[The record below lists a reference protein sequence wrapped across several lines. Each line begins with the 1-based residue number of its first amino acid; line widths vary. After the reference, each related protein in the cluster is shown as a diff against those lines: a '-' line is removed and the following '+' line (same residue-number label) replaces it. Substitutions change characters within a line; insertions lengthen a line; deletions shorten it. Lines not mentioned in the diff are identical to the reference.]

1 MYVQFEAHERQDVES
16 KFNYASL
23 FELALIGITSF
34 SQKPLRWI
42 SRMGLVVSVLS
53 LMYGFYIVFNTLI
66 FGTEIAGWTTLVAG
80 LMFSAGVQLIC
91 LGVIGEYIGRIYDEV
106 KQRPLYVIDQVW
118 EGDSST

>member
-1 MYVQFEAHERQDVES
+1 
-16 KFNYASL
+16 
-23 FELALIGITSF
+23 
-34 SQKPLRWI
+34 
-42 SRMGLVVSVLS
+42 MGLVVSVLS

-66 FGTEIAGWTTLVAG
+66 FGTEIAGWTALVVG
-80 LMFSAGVQLIC
+80 LMFAAGVQLIC

>member
-1 MYVQFEAHERQDVES
+1 
-16 KFNYASL
+16 
-23 FELALIGITSF
+23 
-34 SQKPLRWI
+34 
-42 SRMGLVVSVLS
+42 MGLVVSVLS

-91 LGVIGEYIGRIYDEV
+91 LGVIGEYIGWIYDEV

>member
-1 MYVQFEAHERQDVES
+1 MYVPFEAHERQDGES

-91 LGVIGEYIGRIYDEV
+91 LGVIGEYIGRIYEEV
-106 KQRPLYVIDQVW
+106 KQRPLYVVDETW
-118 EGDSST
+118 HSKHK